1 MLIYFIGPGGAGK
14 TTVAKLLSAEF
25 GFDYYDLDEYFMQSE
40 GDITQYII
48 QHGYK
53 EYAARNIQLFMQL
66 QIKYDLNKIMIIVC
80 SSGFMAYPH
89 DIQQDY
95 MKIKDEIESHIFT
108 FLMLPSLALET
119 YVQEI
124 VARQMNRAYLNPV
137 RAKEELKIRQRF
149 QLYSN
154 LKCRVLLTD
163 QIPDQVAANVKQ
175 ILDTLNKVKQG
186 SIELSLT
193 VQ

>member
-1 MLIYFIGPGGAGK
+1 MYFIGPSGAAK
-14 TTVAKLLSAEF
+14 TTAAKLLSAESS
-25 GFDYYDLDEYFMQSE
+25 FDYYDLDEYFMQSE

-53 EYAARNIQLFMQL
+53 EYAARNMQL
-66 QIKYDLNKIMIIVC
+66 QIKYDLNKITIIVC
-80 SSGFMAYPH
+80 SSRFMTYLH
-89 DIQQDY
+89 GTHQDY
-95 MKIKDEIESHIFT
+95 IKIKDEIESHIFT

-119 YVQEI
+119 CVQEI

-137 RAKEELKIRQRF
+137 RAKEELKIRRRF

-154 LKCRVLLTD
+154 FKCRVLLTD

-186 SIELSLT
+186 SINLSLT

>member
-14 TTVAKLLSAEF
+14 TTAAKLLSAEF
-25 GFDYYDLDEYFMQSE
+25 GFDYYDLDEYFMQRE
-40 GDITQYII
+40 GDITQYITR
-48 QHGYK
+48 HGYK

-80 SSGFMAYPH
+80 SSGFMTYPH
-89 DIQQDY
+89 DIHQDY
-95 MKIKDEIESHIFT
+95 IKIKDEIESHIFT
-108 FLMLPSLALET
+108 FLMLPSLVLET
-119 YVQEI
+119 CVQEI

-154 LKCRVLLTD
+154 LRCRVLFTD

-186 SIELSLT
+186 SNKS
-193 VQ
+193 

>member
-1 MLIYFIGPGGAGK
+1 LLIYFIGPGGAGK
-14 TTVAKLLSAEF
+14 TTAAKLLSAEF
-25 GFDYYDLDEYFMQSE
+25 GFDYYDLDEYFMQRE

-80 SSGFMAYPH
+80 SSGFMTYPH
-89 DIQQDY
+89 DTHQDY
-95 MKIKDEIESHIFT
+95 IKIKDEIESHIFT
-108 FLMLPSLALET
+108 FLMLPSLVLET
-119 YVQEI
+119 CVQEI

-154 LKCRVLLTD
+154 LKCRVLFTD
-163 QIPDQVAANVKQ
+163 HIPDQVAANVKQ

-186 SIELSLT
+186 SNKS
-193 VQ
+193 